1 MESAKSIGTLIEIIN
16 QYNYSKM
23 RTRTTLF
30 AILAITAAFFY
41 SKPAFSQVK
50 GDDILG
56 VWLNEDKDAHIK
68 VENRQGKYF
77 GNIIWLKEP
86 NEEDTGLPKL
96 DDENPDPVLQKRPVM
111 GLELLTGFEFDG
123 DDEWEDGDIYD
134 PKSGSTYSCYMVFT
148 DDTKNTL
155 KVRGYIGISLLG
167 RTTYW
172 TRVK

>member
-1 MESAKSIGTLIEIIN
+1 MNTI
-16 QYNYSKM
+16 
-23 RTRTTLF
+23 RTTFLTF
-30 AILAITAAFFY
+30 LLLTTAVFY
-41 SKPAFSQVK
+41 AGSLTAQVK
-50 GDDILG
+50 ADDVVG
-56 VWLNEDKDAHIK
+56 VWLNEDKDAHVKI
-68 VENRQGKYF
+68 ENREGKYY

-86 NEEDTGLPKL
+86 NEEATGLPKL

-111 GLELLTGFEFDG
+111 GLELLTGFVFDG

-148 DDTKNTL
+148 DDTKNNL
-155 KVRGYIGISLLG
+155 KVRGFVGVSLLG